1 MPSPPKLQT
10 TSSPTRDAGG
20 AVFEAPPVKTATV
33 LVNGDP
39 HAWRLGLTVADVLAE
54 RGTDAQRVATAVNT
68 RFVPR
73 PERRETPLW
82 PDDRVVVFAAI
93 VGG

>member
-1 MPSPPKLQT
+1 MHEGDIMPDPL
-10 TSSPTRDAGG
+10 
-20 AVFEAPPVKTATV
+20 AVRTATV
-33 LVNGDP
+33 LVNGEP
-39 HAWRLGLTVADVLAE
+39 HPWHLGLTLADVLAQ
-54 RGTDAQRVATAVNT
+54 RGSDDDGVATAVNT

-73 PERRETPLW
+73 PLRHETPLW

>member
-1 MPSPPKLQT
+1 MREGDDAFA
-10 TSSPTRDAGG
+10 PTRPAAG
-20 AVFEAPPVKTATV
+20 
-33 LVNGDP
+33 
-39 HAWRLGLTVADVLAE
+39 DVLGE
-54 RGTDAQRVATAVNT
+54 RGSDDASVGTAVNT

>member
-1 MPSPPKLQT
+1 M
-10 TSSPTRDAGG
+10 REGDF
-20 AVFEAPPVKTATV
+20 VFEEPPVRTATV
-33 LVNGDP
+33 LVNGQP
-39 HAWRLGLTVADVLAE
+39 HAWRLGLTLADVLAE
-54 RGTDAQRVATAVNT
+54 RGSDDGNVATAVNT

-73 PERRETPLW
+73 PARHETPLW

>member
-1 MPSPPKLQT
+1 M
-10 TSSPTRDAGG
+10 REGDF
-20 AVFEAPPVKTATV
+20 VFEAPPVSTATV
-33 LVNGDP
+33 LVNGQP
-39 HAWRLGLTVADVLAE
+39 HAWRLGLTLADVLAE
-54 RGTDAQRVATAVNT
+54 RGSDDGSVATAVNT

-73 PERRETPLW
+73 SARPETPLW

>member
-1 MPSPPKLQT
+1 MREGDDVFAA
-10 TSSPTRDAGG
+10 TRADA
-20 AVFEAPPVKTATV
+20 ANV
-33 LVNGDP
+33 LVNGTP
-39 HAWRLGLTVADVLAE
+39 HPWRLGLTVADVLSE
-54 RGTDAQRVATAVNT
+54 RGTDDESVATAVNT

-73 PERRETPLW
+73 SARVDTPLW

>member
-1 MPSPPKLQT
+1 MREGDDVFA
-10 TSSPTRDAGG
+10 PTR
-20 AVFEAPPVKTATV
+20 VKPANV
-33 LVNGDP
+33 LVNGTP
-39 HAWRLGLTVADVLAE
+39 HPWRLGLTVADVLAE
-54 RGTDAQRVATAVNT
+54 RGSDDDSVATAVNT

-73 PERRETPLW
+73 TARLETPLW

>member
-1 MPSPPKLQT
+1 M
-10 TSSPTRDAGG
+10 REGDFVFDDA
-20 AVFEAPPVKTATV
+20 PVKTATV
-33 LVNGDP
+33 LVNGQP
-39 HAWRLGLTVADVLAE
+39 HAWRLGLTLADVLAE
-54 RGTDAQRVATAVNT
+54 RGSDDDNVATAVNT

-73 PERRETPLW
+73 PARAETPLW

>member
-1 MPSPPKLQT
+1 M
-10 TSSPTRDAGG
+10 REGG
-20 AVFEAPPVKTATV
+20 DFVAAAAPGRTATV
-33 LVNGDP
+33 LVNGQP
-39 HAWRLGLTVADVLAE
+39 HAWRLGLTLADVLAE
-54 RGTDAQRVATAVNT
+54 RGSDDGNVATAVNT

-73 PERRETPLW
+73 PARHETPLW